1 LLAMPQFFFQFIH
14 VPVTCSRALGFLMG
28 DGSRQE
34 PAVWRIAD
42 GLPQKPALGFN
53 SFWQIPD
60 KIQNSLKVGFF
71 KKNRDARNWLCRCEL
86 VGRCN
91 RCILGVS

>member
-1 LLAMPQFFFQFIH
+1 M
-14 VPVTCSRALGFLMG
+14 TCFRALGFLIG

-34 PAVWRIAD
+34 PAVSRLAD

-71 KKNRDARNWLCRCEL
+71 LKKLRFTEWNGTCCADVNWLGIAIGAFWTFLEEGCCWPRYEC
-86 VGRCN
+86 
-91 RCILGVS
+91 